1 VWVES
6 HLGLGSTF
14 CAEIPIHFVQPIE
27 EAQTVAESW
36 SLDQRR
42 LPILVVEDEAG
53 TQLLYEKFLKA
64 TNFQHI
70 PARTLQE
77 AQQILERIQPK
88 AIILDILMG
97 NQDTWTWLARLKSEA
112 STRQIP
118 LLVVSQVDDPQKG
131 LALGADA
138 YGIKPIERHWLL
150 EQLVRVTQPK
160 ERLSLLVIDDDP
172 AVRYLLK
179 KMLAQT
185 SYRISEATDGRE
197 GIRLAHEALPQII
210 LLDLILPVID
220 GFEVLEQL
228 KSDPV
233 THSIPVIIST
243 SKSLTVEEKQRL
255 ATHAQGLLTKDTL
268 SEEVL
273 LEALKDIFGTAYSDS
288 QAEPET
294 LVGNGHNK

>member
-1 VWVES
+1 
-6 HLGLGSTF
+6 
-14 CAEIPIHFVQPIE
+14 
-27 EAQTVAESW
+27 
-36 SLDQRR
+36 
-42 LPILVVEDEAG
+42 
-53 TQLLYEKFLKA
+53 
-64 TNFQHI
+64 
-70 PARTLQE
+70 
-77 AQQILERIQPK
+77 LERIQPK

>member
-1 VWVES
+1 
-6 HLGLGSTF
+6 
-14 CAEIPIHFVQPIE
+14 
-27 EAQTVAESW
+27 
-36 SLDQRR
+36 
-42 LPILVVEDEAG
+42 
-53 TQLLYEKFLKA
+53 
-64 TNFQHI
+64 
-70 PARTLQE
+70 
-77 AQQILERIQPK
+77 
-88 AIILDILMG
+88 
-97 NQDTWTWLARLKSEA
+97 
-112 STRQIP
+112 
-118 LLVVSQVDDPQKG
+118 
-131 LALGADA
+131 
-138 YGIKPIERHWLL
+138 
-150 EQLVRVTQPK
+150 
-160 ERLSLLVIDDDP
+160 VIDDDP

-197 GIRLAHEALPQII
+197 GIRLAREALPQII

-233 THSIPVIIST
+233 THSIPVIILT

-255 ATHAQGLLTKDTL
+255 ATRAQGLLTKDTL

-288 QAEPET
+288 QAKPET